1 MKMKILIVDDN
12 KENLYF
18 LETLLQGNDYQ
29 VISAANGAEALE
41 KLRADG
47 FDMIVSDILM
57 PVMDGFQLCRECKMD
72 ENLQDIPFI
81 FYTATYVD
89 EKDEELALAL
99 GADQFIRK
107 PMEPDEFMR
116 IIRGVTKDAEAR
128 KLARRKPADKVE
140 KEVFKLY
147 SERLV
152 NKLEKK
158 MLDLETEVARRKHAE
173 EKLRQSEEK
182 YRTLFEATADGIL
195 IADMETRQFQY
206 ANPAMCRM
214 LGYTEEEL
222 RTMDVAAIHP
232 KEDLQRV
239 VAEFEAQARGYKTL
253 ATDIPCLRKDGTI
266 VYADINT
273 VSIIVDGRKCNSGF
287 FRDITMRR
295 QAEQKALVNA
305 KLASVGELVAGV
317 AHEVNNPLTGIIG
330 YAQLLAER
338 QDVPQNVKEDLQ
350 KIYEESQRT
359 VRIVQ
364 NLLRFARQYKPE
376 KSLVN
381 INELLERTLELE
393 AYKLRTSNIGLSTKL
408 AANPPLILAD
418 YNQIQQVILNIVT
431 NAEQS
436 IADIRRKGKITLT
449 TVVIADYV
457 RISISDNGPG
467 ISPANMIKIFD
478 PFFTTKSES
487 GGSGLG
493 LSVCHGI
500 ITEHGGNIYAESTL
514 GKGTTFIIELPIA
527 TGAQAVIREKWPE
540 EKKNRQPR
548 RQMTGNILIV
558 EDEPGI

>member
-1 MKMKILIVDDN
+1 MKILIVDDN

-273 VSIIVDGRKCNSGF
+273 VSIIVDGRRCNSGF

>member
-1 MKMKILIVDDN
+1 MKILIVDDN